1 MGYNSYINGCIDGIS
16 EDSFELIK
24 EDIEEV
30 FGDVYWNNNE
40 IDINSYGKHCDE
52 VVFPV
57 YDKIAFCIDGKG
69 GGRLDIEGD
78 EHDDLSSIFFAQ
90 RQWKQVLAEIIYPEN
105 PFINKSINITYSITA
120 YVHVNQSMLEE
131 IRNEFSGWVNG
142 KDDSK
147 NWTIED
153 HIRIKDIF
161 QFLEDVYITKDDLGN
176 RITTGDIKNKEL
188 FQFLKTV
195 QNELTKEVEDI
206 VFRP

>member
-1 MGYNSYINGCIDGIS
+1 MGYNSYINGSIDGIS

-24 EDIEEV
+24 EDLEEV

-57 YDKIAFCIDGKG
+57 YDKIAFCIDGSG
-69 GGRLDIEGD
+69 GGQLDVEGD
-78 EHDDLSSIFFAQ
+78 EHDDLSSIFFVQ
-90 RQWKQVLAEIIYPEN
+90 RQWKQVWAEIEYPEN
-105 PFINKSINITYSITA
+105 PFINKSINITYVRVARVYVKPSI
-120 YVHVNQSMLEE
+120 LEE

-142 KDDSK
+142 KDTG

-161 QFLEDVYITKDDLGN
+161 QFLEDVCITKDDLGK

-195 QNELTKEVEDI
+195 QNELTMEVEDI
-206 VFRP
+206 VFHN

>member
-1 MGYNSYINGCIDGIS
+1 MGYNSYINGSIDGIS

-24 EDIEEV
+24 EDLEDV

-105 PFINKSINITYSITA
+105 PFINKSINIKCSITA
-120 YVHVNQSMLEE
+120 YVHVNRSMLDKIKSELD
-131 IRNEFSGWVNG
+131 GWANG
-142 KDDSK
+142 DE
-147 NWTIED
+147 N
-153 HIRIKDIF
+153 
-161 QFLEDVYITKDDLGN
+161 VCITMDDLKSWFNTGYIEN
-176 RITTGDIKNKEL
+176 KKLSQFFKNVLYETTVNAG
-188 FQFLKTV
+188 
-195 QNELTKEVEDI
+195 DI
-206 VFRP
+206 VFHT